1 MGGKSRGNENKK
13 PLQKGDNNMMTFE
26 KTNDEQWPNYIGLP
40 HGRKEKENEVIK
52 TRTAHNESP
61 LFL

>member
-1 MGGKSRGNENKK
+1 
-13 PLQKGDNNMMTFE
+13 MMTFE